1 VARCTTSLSVAQR
14 RKPAKSLEYYAQK
27 YCDRNDA
34 IERAY
39 RSGGYTLKA
48 VGDPFGLHYSR
59 VSRIVTAL
67 EKAKGKT

>member
-1 VARCTTSLSVAQR
+1 MFVLLQVNV
-14 RKPAKSLEYYAQK
+14 KPWSDPYYSYAQK
-27 YCDRNDA
+27 YRDRNDA

-48 VGDPFGLHYSR
+48 VGDYFGLHYSR
-59 VSRIVTAL
+59 VSRIVTAV